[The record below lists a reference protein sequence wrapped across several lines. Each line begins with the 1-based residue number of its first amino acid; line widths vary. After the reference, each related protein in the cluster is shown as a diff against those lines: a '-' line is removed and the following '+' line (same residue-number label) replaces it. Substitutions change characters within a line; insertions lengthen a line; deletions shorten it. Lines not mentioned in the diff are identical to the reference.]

1 VARRFSELILPTL
14 VLGILLLFT
23 YARFYSTAYLGFQ
36 YSGTTGEVRVV
47 YDLGRPPQLQVGD
60 LIRELNGT
68 PWEELPRY
76 HSSNP
81 FSHAQPGDILLILV
95 ESEGGQRMVEWEV
108 PGFNSPEFADRL
120 INTWVLSYIFWI
132 AGTATLLLV
141 RPRDLRWSLLVALN
155 YVTAIWFMAGSTSNS
170 GLLESPF
177 VLRAGVWMSL
187 PIYLHFHY
195 NFPRP
200 MGKPRLRLWMF
211 LYLVAAA
218 FAVAQWLE
226 WVPYSTYYVALL
238 GAVLGSLVLL
248 AYRYA
253 TRAQERREI
262 GLLFFAVTVALLP
275 TLVVAFAVTQVNS
288 SVSISG
294 ILLSL
299 VALPGAYF
307 YVVYRRQ
314 LGGLEFRANRLISA
328 YLFLVLL
335 TVLGLIIIPLGAAFI
350 PGLDEGAFS
359 ILVTALVAAIAGIF
373 GFPAFQAFAERR
385 LLGIPR
391 PPQHVLENFAGRI
404 STSFSHSHLARIV
417 TEEVLPSLLVRQS
430 ALLDF
435 EGRAAPA
442 RVLTLQGVTRTDLPA
457 AKDLRTLSASKAWV
471 RRAGDNSSSPWPGW
485 VQAALPLTV
494 GGEPRGLWLLGRKD
508 PDDFYSQ
515 AELNLLRSLAD
526 QMAIGLANISQAQSL
541 RALHQA
547 DVERQEVERVHLAR
561 GLHDD
566 VLRRISDLGHQV
578 DDALYAKGFGKQ
590 LEGLVGQV
598 RSLING
604 LRPPLQDHGLYFA
617 LQNLADDLTQKALEK
632 TKITLNLPRS
642 DVRFDPMVE
651 QHLYRIIQQ
660 AGENALQHAEATQIS
675 IHGHIAEDGVDLVVE
690 DDGKGFQSN
699 NPNGLAELLATRH
712 FGLAGMHERAAMI
725 DARLDVDSSPGNG
738 TRLRLTWSQG
748 GQKGKVIEL

>member
-1 VARRFSELILPTL
+1 MFRRFSELILPAL
-14 VLGILLLFT
+14 VLGILVLFT
-23 YARFYSTAYLGFQ
+23 YVRFYSTAYLGFQ

-47 YDLGRPPQLQVGD
+47 HDLGRPPQLLVGD
-60 LIRELNGT
+60 LIRQLNGT

-76 HSSNP
+76 RSSNP
-81 FSHAQPGDILLILV
+81 FSHAQPGDVLLLSV
-95 ESEGGQRMVEWEV
+95 ESEGDQRIVEWQV

-120 INTWVLSYIFWI
+120 INTWALSYIFWI

-155 YVTAIWFMAGSTSNS
+155 YVTAIWFMAGSVSNS

-187 PIYLHFHY
+187 PIYLHLHY

-200 MGKPRLRLWMF
+200 MGKPRLPLWMF
-211 LYLVAAA
+211 LYLAAA
-218 FAVAQWLE
+218 GFAVAQWLE

-238 GAVLGSLVLL
+238 GAVLGSLLL
-248 AYRYA
+248 LTYRYA

-288 SVSISG
+288 SLSISG
-294 ILLSL
+294 TLLSL

-314 LGGLEFRANRLISA
+314 LGGLEFRANRLVSA

-335 TVLGLIIIPLGAAFI
+335 TALGLIVIPLLAAFI
-350 PGLDEGAFS
+350 PGLDEGAAS
-359 ILVTALVAAIAGIF
+359 ILMTALVAAVAGIF
-373 GFPAFQAFAERR
+373 GFPVFQAFVERR

-404 STSFSHSHLARIV
+404 STSFSHSHLAGIV

-435 EGRAAPA
+435 EGQAASG
-442 RVLTLQGVTRTDLPA
+442 RVLTLQGVTRSDLPA
-457 AKDLRTLSASKAWV
+457 AKELPTLLASKAWV
-471 RRAGDNSSSPWPGW
+471 RRAGENSPPWPGW
-485 VQAALPLTV
+485 VQVALPLTI

-526 QMAIGLANISQAQSL
+526 QMAIALANISQAQSL

-547 DVERQEVERVHLAR
+547 DVERLEVERVHLAR
-561 GLHDD
+561 ELHDD
-566 VLRRISDLGHQV
+566 VLHSISDLGQQV
-578 DDALYAKGFGKQ
+578 DDALYAKGFGNQ

-604 LRPPLQDHGLYFA
+604 LRPPLLDQGLYFA
-617 LQNLADDLTQKALEK
+617 LQNLADDLAQKTLEK
-632 TKITLNLPRS
+632 TKIILDLPRS
-642 DVRFDPMVE
+642 EVRFDPMVE

-675 IHGHIAEDGVDLVVE
+675 IQGHIAEDRVDLVVE

-699 NPNGLAELLATRH
+699 DPNGLTDLLATRH

-725 DARLDVDSSPGNG
+725 DARLDVHSSPGNG
-738 TRLRLTWSQG
+738 ARLRLTWSQG
-748 GQKGKVIEL
+748 GQKGRVFKL